1 MTIRAAAWLKSSLG
15 AAAASSLAFF
25 AAALRAAL
33 APTCWALR
41 FAPSLRI
48 LWVESFI
55 VGLRGFM
62 PTSFPQAVFHYQLRW
77 SKNDQ
82 YIKANRIERSVTIGS
97 EALDAEIDALE

>member
-1 MTIRAAAWLKSSLG
+1 
-15 AAAASSLAFF
+15 
-25 AAALRAAL
+25 
-33 APTCWALR
+33 LR

-48 LWVESFI
+48 FWVESFI

>member
-1 MTIRAAAWLKSSLG
+1 
-15 AAAASSLAFF
+15 
-25 AAALRAAL
+25 
-33 APTCWALR
+33 
-41 FAPSLRI
+41 
-48 LWVESFI
+48 
-55 VGLRGFM
+55 M